1 MDALTFEQITAAQNN
16 DIAATSAVIEATEGR
31 VTKLADIAAR
41 RMGGRLE
48 DYREEF
54 AQVGRIAVWEALSR
68 FTGDTVD
75 SFFAF
80 MYSTVENVLMDAVR
94 SERNGAAGADAD
106 AVKVFASMLEL
117 ANGDVYLAEKLAQT
131 VPPKG
136 RRLGRDRANA
146 ARLAWQGAES
156 IDVPS
161 PTQKNNDRG
170 YSPTTGG
177 NNALTLAESLAG
189 TIGVPEDLITSAD
202 VTAEERRR
210 KCAVIQ
216 AVIDTMGDYQAHVI
230 RASFG
235 IDPVGFYG
243 RGDNDDELAA
253 DMGLEVKQVQDARK
267 KGLRSFGKRYI
278 KVVAKD
284 AEHADELT
292 AAMAEELNRKN

>member
-1 MDALTFEQITAAQNN
+1 MDALTFAQITAAQNN
-16 DIAATSAVIEATEGR
+16 DIPATSAVIEATESR
-31 VTKLADIAAR
+31 VLKLADTAAR
-41 RMGGRLE
+41 RMGGRLD

-68 FTGDTVD
+68 FNGETVD

-94 SERNGAAGADAD
+94 GERNGAAGADDD
-106 AVKVFASMLEL
+106 ALKVFASMLEL
-117 ANGDVYLAEKLAQT
+117 ANGDVFVAEKLSQT

-146 ARLAWQGAES
+146 ARLAWQGSES

-161 PTQKNNDRG
+161 PSQANADRG

-189 TIGVPEDLITSAD
+189 TLGVPEDLITPSD

-210 KCAVIQ
+210 KCAVVQ
-216 AVIDTMGDYQAHVI
+216 AVIDTMGDNQAHVI

-243 RGDNDDELAA
+243 RGENDDELAA
-253 DMGLEVKQVQDARK
+253 DMGIEKKQVQDARK

-278 KVVAKD
+278 KVAIKD
-284 AEHADELT
+284 EARADELT
-292 AAMAEELNRKN
+292 AAMAEELGRKN